1 MYRILI
7 ALQAPGNLVNDAI
20 NAAILYSL
28 LSHIAFIR
36 IAGVV
41 TKICFKDFHRL
52 VDSDKYQ

>member
-7 ALQAPGNLVNDAI
+7 ALQAPGNLVNNAI

-36 IAGVV
+36 IAGFASGEYR
-41 TKICFKDFHRL
+41 IASSSCL
-52 VDSDKYQ
+52 